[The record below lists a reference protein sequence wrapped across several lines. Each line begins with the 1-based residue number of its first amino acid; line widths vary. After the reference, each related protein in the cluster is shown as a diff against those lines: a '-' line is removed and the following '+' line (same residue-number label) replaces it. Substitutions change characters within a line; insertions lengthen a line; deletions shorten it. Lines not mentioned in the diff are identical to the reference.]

1 MLTLIGASAS
11 GKTEIAK
18 ILIRDHG
25 FQKLV
30 TYTTREPRQGEKD
43 GVDYHFLSMRAFLEK
58 RARAEFVETTEYN
71 GNLYGTSFNDVR
83 HDRVVIV
90 EPKGANALYEK
101 LADRMVIVLLETPKS
116 IRALRMI
123 SRGDDLDDI
132 EKRLEA
138 DEERF
143 DIHRLRHVDVVIEN
157 PGGSLEHLAKRIQE
171 FYREEMGRRRGE
183 N

>member
-18 ILIRDHG
+18 ILIHDYG

-30 TYTTREPRQGEKD
+30 TYTTREPRKNEQD
-43 GVDYHFLSMRAFLEK
+43 GIDYHFLSLRAFLEK
-58 RARAEFVETTEYN
+58 RARNEFVETAEYN

-83 HDRVVIV
+83 RDRVVIV

-101 LADRMVIVLLETPKS
+101 LENRMVIVLLETPKS
-116 IRALRMI
+116 IRAQRMI
-123 SRGDDLDDI
+123 ARGDSLEDI

-143 DIHRLRHVDVVIEN
+143 DIHRLHHVDWVIEN
-157 PGGSLEHLAKRIQE
+157 RGGSLERLAEKLQSFYKEEVRKRE
-171 FYREEMGRRRGE
+171 RE